1 MPLPVAVRRVVC
13 SLRASL
19 CVAAL
24 AGPSGAQGAAP
35 PSPKWLAGI
44 TRVAYTD
51 LPNSLR
57 YGDWPEKVI
66 EDFGK
71 AGVQMM
77 FSRVHNGSEA
87 PGLAWKS
94 AYGPVDPAMQGRDGT
109 REVVALCHKR
119 GIRYVAY
126 YWAQREAASVGVE
139 HPEWRALNSA
149 GQPNGYYCG
158 NTGYREL
165 VRDRVVELV
174 REVGVDGIFFD
185 MYHVVGDACY
195 CAACRAKFRAETG
208 QEPPVREEFDSPLW
222 QKWVEFRFRSNEAA
236 LLEYNRAIK
245 AANPDAALLVNSW
258 NAWVYRNPGNLRN
271 SIRVAECVDGLLEET
286 GWYDTVDPSF
296 FASPAHMAFMNW
308 HLAGLCKG
316 KRAFMWG
323 SPSVPGWM
331 PLGYQEPAIR
341 VMTMLTNGAVP
352 AHSVSGR
359 DAMART
365 MADIVVREPYTR
377 NARIVPWCGL
387 VMSEKTEL
395 WYGRDDPKN
404 RYVKG
409 IYGAFQA
416 MLERHLPA
424 SLVTDRELETGL
436 KERYRVL
443 FMPNCAAMSDAEM
456 ETVRR
461 YVRDGGSLVATY
473 ETSLYDERGR
483 PRKDFGL
490 ADLFRAR
497 RLRSIDTRSMVAFGS
512 TGGVDLPLPPDH
524 AWGADPVIR
533 RTLDVRD
540 VTTPVREQATSV
552 PLHSGVLLVAPTNGT
567 ASPLRLRATTRDTTT
582 GASSITNTVAL
593 VESTYGKGRVI
604 YIPYDISW
612 SFFRYGHEYLGRII
626 ELALRSAAPEPPP
639 VDVEAPTIVEA
650 MPQVQGD
657 RLVVHLL
664 NDISSSGRSQTVA
677 GESLYVRREVIPIH
691 GIRLTFRDHSY
702 GRFRLIPSGK
712 ALEPAWTADG
722 WRVTVPR
729 LDLHCMVVAERGGK
743 AWQARRG
750 SATPKAPARPE
761 PAAAPAGS
769 ANLLRDGS
777 FEARDGAGLTAWHL
791 AQPASGT
798 VAMTASTDTPV
809 AGSSCMAMRGASDWA
824 CGEGERIP
832 VKAGAT
838 YLLRGSARATRGDVF
853 LQISYWQGDA
863 WLGMTQSNAVTTD
876 GAWQACAA
884 ISEPDRFPKATHVT
898 VSGTARGGAVEAW
911 FDDLFLTEVAVPKAA
926 RLPGPARR

>member
-165 VRDRVVELV
+165 VRDRIVELV